1 MPSAPQACIEA
12 WAQPSI
18 HACGALGP
26 NGFQRSTVPAERVS
40 NFWRKARRVTGIL
53 LLLWFCV
60 TLLTCLYA
68 SELNAY
74 RFLGFPVC
82 FYFAAQGALI
92 VFLAIVGF
100 YAWYMNRLD
109 SKAKSASSSDSL

>member
-1 MPSAPQACIEA
+1 MP
-12 WAQPSI
+12 
-18 HACGALGP
+18 
-26 NGFQRSTVPAERVS
+26 VERVS
-40 NFWRKARRVTGIL
+40 HYWRKAWRVTGIL

-74 RFLGFPVC
+74 RFMGFPVG
-82 FYFAAQGALI
+82 FYFAAQGSLI

-100 YAWYMNRLD
+100 YAWYMNRLER
-109 SKAKSASSSDSL
+109 SATNAASSDSL

>member
-1 MPSAPQACIEA
+1 MP
-12 WAQPSI
+12 
-18 HACGALGP
+18 
-26 NGFQRSTVPAERVS
+26 TERVS
-40 NFWRKARRVTGIL
+40 NYWRKARRVTGVL
-53 LLLWFCV
+53 LVLWFCV

-74 RFLGFPVC
+74 RFLGFPVG

-100 YAWYMNRLD
+100 YAWYMNRLERSVKD
-109 SKAKSASSSDSL
+109 TVSSD